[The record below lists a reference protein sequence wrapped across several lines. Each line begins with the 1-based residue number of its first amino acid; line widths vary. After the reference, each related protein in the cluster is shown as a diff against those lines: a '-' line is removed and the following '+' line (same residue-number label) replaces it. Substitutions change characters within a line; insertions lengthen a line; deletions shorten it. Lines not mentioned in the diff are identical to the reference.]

1 MRSARLLA
9 AAVLA
14 LSMGVAA
21 VSHATCGAESCPLV
35 REGLGSSPKRFTFDL
50 RFQDVTQDQLWN
62 GTGKTDLAEII
73 AGADLHG
80 EVELYT
86 RTRSW
91 VAEGRMRLTDDLR
104 VIATLPYIEREH
116 RHWLAHTPVF
126 NPLFLD
132 RWNFK
137 GLADATVLAQ
147 FRALHR
153 EGLPGVVLQGGVK
166 LPTGRTHLSDEARDN
181 FGFESTLEPSTRP
194 GSGST
199 DWIAGALVSQMLPG
213 KGVLP
218 LTASVLAR
226 FSTKGTDDYQVG
238 DELQV
243 GLSGGWS
250 PMDRVTLLAQLNYSK
265 HGSDVSALASEA
277 AHSGMQSLYVTPGFS
292 VRISPVLA
300 MYALYQ
306 ARAWGKSDEAT
317 VVATDHLLVGTTLS
331 IGN

>member
-1 MRSARLLA
+1 MRSARVLA

-14 LSMGVAA
+14 LSMGVPA
-21 VSHATCGAESCPLV
+21 VSNATCGSEGCPLV
-35 REGLGSSPKRFTFDL
+35 REGLGSSVKRFAFDL
-50 RFQDVTQDQLWN
+50 RFQDVTQDQLWS
-62 GTGKTDLAEII
+62 GTGKTALAEII
-73 AGADLHG
+73 ASAERHG

-132 RWNFK
+132 SWKFK

-153 EGLPGVVLQGGVK
+153 EGLQGVILQAGVK
-166 LPTGRTHLSDEARDN
+166 LPTGRKHLSDEVRNN
-181 FGFESTLEPSTRP
+181 FGFESTLEPSARP

-199 DWIAGALVSQMLPG
+199 DWIAGALVSQALPG

-226 FSTKGTDDYQVG
+226 FNTKGTDDYQVG
-238 DELQV
+238 DELQA
-243 GLSGGWS
+243 GLSGGWA
-250 PMDRVTLLAQLNYSK
+250 PMDRVTLLAQINYSK
-265 HGSDVSALASEA
+265 HGSDVSAVLSEA
-277 AHSGMQSLYVTPGFS
+277 AHSGMQSLYITPGVS
-292 VRISPVLA
+292 VRLSPALA
-300 MYALYQ
+300 VYGLYQ

-317 VVATDHLLVGTTLS
+317 VVATNHFLVGTTLS
-331 IGN
+331 LGH